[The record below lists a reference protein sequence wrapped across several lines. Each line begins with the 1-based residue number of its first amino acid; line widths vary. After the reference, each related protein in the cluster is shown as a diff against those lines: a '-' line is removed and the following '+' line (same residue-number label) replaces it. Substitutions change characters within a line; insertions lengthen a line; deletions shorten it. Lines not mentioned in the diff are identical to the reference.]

1 MLQAILAQHT
11 SEVMIELLEI
21 NHEALATPL
30 RFCNDA
36 VAVVSN
42 GNRYEPW
49 PFQVKLP
56 TDDPEQ
62 EPRASITISNVDLSV
77 TMALDQLPSKP
88 TMTLSVVTLTNPDF
102 AEYGPMTFDVAH
114 QEGDA
119 RSLTLQLVLQ
129 NLDQEPYPSLS
140 FTPQRFPALF

>member
-62 EPRASITISNVDLSV
+62 EPRASITISNVV
-77 TMALDQLPSKP
+77 
-88 TMTLSVVTLTNPDF
+88 
-102 AEYGPMTFDVAH
+102 G
-114 QEGDA
+114 A
-119 RSLTLQLVLQ
+119 RSAAIEADDDAVGGHA
-129 NLDQEPYPSLS
+129 DES
-140 FTPQRFPALF
+140 